1 MKGRRGII
9 ERVDRT
15 RGTTKVTILRYINFI
30 MKEGQTKEQLRGKVD
45 QRERDYV
52 RYMSLTT
59 FCTTFGCFRVFHPG
73 IL

>member
-1 MKGRRGII
+1 MKGKRGII

-15 RGTTKVTILRYINFI
+15 RGTTKARGENERTV
-30 MKEGQTKEQLRGKVD
+30 RGKVD

-59 FCTTFGCFRVFHPG
+59 FSTTFGCFWVFHPA